1 MVSKGSN
8 PLASS
13 NFDLIFIIRSFLVH
27 YLPQITMKKLN
38 SQFVGTGQT
47 KNRTGITQPNQ
58 NELKVIKG
66 FLTSRIETKNKNGE
80 TYAYGFFQ
88 IEGQEPE
95 IPVIFKTKPDLI
107 KGSQVE

>member
-1 MVSKGSN
+1 
-8 PLASS
+8 
-13 NFDLIFIIRSFLVH
+13 
-27 YLPQITMKKLN
+27 MKKLN

-66 FLTSRIETKNKNGE
+66 VLTSRIETKNKNGE

-88 IEGQEPE
+88 IEGQSPE
-95 IPVIFKTKPDLI
+95 IPVIFKTKPNLV
-107 KGSQVE
+107 KGSQVQLTGN